1 MTLNEIYTTLLR
13 RGMPRHLWLS
23 WCTDGWR
30 LRSERA
36 SDGEWVVSESD
47 AADLLTMHAWR
58 WHGGGE
64 IRVAPEHVLMAILH
78 ATAHLE
84 PK

>member
-1 MTLNEIYTTLLR
+1 MTLHEIYATLLR
-13 RGMPRHLWLS
+13 RGMPMRTGLLRY
-23 WCTDGWR
+23 TDGWR
-30 LRSERA
+30 LCSRRI

-78 ATAHLE
+78 ATKHLE